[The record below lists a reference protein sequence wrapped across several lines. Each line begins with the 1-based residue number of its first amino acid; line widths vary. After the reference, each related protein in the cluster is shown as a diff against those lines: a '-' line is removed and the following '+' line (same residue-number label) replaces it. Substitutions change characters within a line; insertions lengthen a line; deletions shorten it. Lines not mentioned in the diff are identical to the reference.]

1 LLEEPALRQIHP
13 MKFVIFAILALV
25 AAALIAGIVIGAV
38 FQLIGYG
45 LMALLVVAAVT
56 FVMKKVR
63 GPRDRLRIHRDN
75 DAERLPR

>member
-1 LLEEPALRQIHP
+1 
-13 MKFVIFAILALV
+13 MKFVIFAILAIV

-56 FVMKKVR
+56 FIMNKVR
-63 GPRDRLRIHRDN
+63 GPKDRIRINRSSE
-75 DAERLPR
+75 AERLPR

>member
-1 LLEEPALRQIHP
+1 
-13 MKFVIFAILALV
+13 MKFVIFAVLALV

-63 GPRDRLRIHRDN
+63 GPRDRLRIQRAN
-75 DAERLPR
+75 EAERLPR